1 MGIVYLF
8 SSSLDFETKVEHAHF
23 LRRENP
29 TEAIAL
35 YREILNMPNEND
47 SIIKEK
53 ENCTL
58 ELASLFGE
66 LKDIDSL
73 SQLLESSRDFFNVI
87 SKAKS
92 AKLGKSFPLVFET

>member
-1 MGIVYLF
+1 M
-8 SSSLDFETKVEHAHF
+8 EHAHF

-35 YREILNMPNEND
+35 YREILNMPNKND
-47 SIIKEK
+47 SVIKEK

-66 LKDIDSL
+66 LKDIASL

-92 AKLGKSFPLVFET
+92 AKLGKPLVLVFEIQ